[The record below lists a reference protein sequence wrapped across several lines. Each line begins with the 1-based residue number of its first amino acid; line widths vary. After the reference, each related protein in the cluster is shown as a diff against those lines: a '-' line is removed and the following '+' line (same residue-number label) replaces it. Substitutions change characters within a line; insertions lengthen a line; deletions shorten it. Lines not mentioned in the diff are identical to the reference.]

1 MWLLYFHL
9 GGTPQMVGQYQKY
22 LDCVRGAQAL
32 THKLSPPAKRTYLP
46 WHFCRRELVDP
57 SNLLVVPPHIVP

>member
-1 MWLLYFHL
+1 
-9 GGTPQMVGQYQKY
+9 MVGQYQKY